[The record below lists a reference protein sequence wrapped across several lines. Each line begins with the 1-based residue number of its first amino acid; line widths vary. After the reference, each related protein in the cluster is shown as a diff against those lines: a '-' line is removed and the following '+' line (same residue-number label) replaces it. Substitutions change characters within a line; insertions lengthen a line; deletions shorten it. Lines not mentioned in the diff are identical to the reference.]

1 MSEPLPRPWTVEDF
15 LAWERTQE
23 EKYEFVDGRIR
34 MMVGDSNA
42 HTMIKGN
49 VFAAL
54 RARLRGG
61 PCRPLAEGTKV
72 VTAHGGLY
80 PDASVVCGAIDL
92 TEDHIREPVVVVE
105 VLSRST
111 ADYDRGAKWV
121 AYREIPT
128 LRHYVLVAQD
138 RRRVEVF
145 GREGDVWS
153 LRIVEPPAATIALPA
168 IGVELA
174 LDEIYEDSGT

>member
-34 MMVGDSNA
+34 MMVGGSNA
-42 HTMIKGN
+42 HTTIKDN
-49 VFAAL
+49 IVAAL
-54 RARLRGG
+54 RRRLHGG
-61 PCRPLAEGTKV
+61 PCRAFGEGPKV
-72 VTAHGGLY
+72 ATAATSVY
-80 PDASVVCGAIDL
+80 PDAVVTCAPVDPSD
-92 TEDHIREPVVVVE
+92 DHVREPVVAVE

-153 LRIVEPPAATIALPA
+153 LRIVEPPAAAVALPA